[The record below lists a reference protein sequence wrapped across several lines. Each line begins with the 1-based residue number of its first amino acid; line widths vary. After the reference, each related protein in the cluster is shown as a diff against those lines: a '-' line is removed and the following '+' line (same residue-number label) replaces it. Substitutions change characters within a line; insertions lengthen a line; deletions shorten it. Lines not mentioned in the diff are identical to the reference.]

1 MTLITAVMLTVDQRE
16 KTLRCLRSWRGV
28 EGPEFEILLWDNGST
43 DGTVDAVR
51 AAFPSV
57 HVHRHSTNLGAAAG
71 RNAASDLAIET
82 FSPRLLLFLDN
93 DMVVTPGFLDA
104 LARPFETGDPTLA
117 QTTSKV
123 LHIGDE
129 ERIYEAGGCRI
140 NYALGRIRLRG
151 SNELDR
157 GQYEEPIRCLPSSGS
172 MMIRTDVFLEI
183 GGFDPAFDPY
193 GLEDIDLSTRVSE
206 AGYHGKYI
214 PSSVVFHER
223 GHTFESGYTPT
234 YAATKARNWLIFL
247 RKHATWY
254 QRLGF
259 YVIGAPLQLTK
270 VCLRAIRN
278 RNLGAIR
285 GLVRGGL
292 RTLLSRDG
300 P

>member
-1 MTLITAVMLTVDQRE
+1 MSSIAAIMLTVDQRE
-16 KTLRCLRSWRGV
+16 KTLRCLGSWRGV

-43 DGTVDAVR
+43 DGTADAVR
-51 AAFPSV
+51 TAFPSV
-57 HVHRHSTNLGAAAG
+57 HVHRHATNLGAASG
-71 RNAASDLAIET
+71 RNAAADLAIET
-82 FSPRLLLFLDN
+82 LSPRLLLFLDN

-104 LARPFETGDPTLA
+104 LARPFDVGDPSLA

-123 LHIGDE
+123 LHISDE

-157 GQYEEPIRCLPSSGS
+157 GQYEVPVRCLPSSGS
-172 MMIRTDVFLEI
+172 MMIRTDIFLEL

-193 GLEDIDLSTRVSE
+193 GLEDLDLSTRVLE

-259 YVIGAPLQLTK
+259 YVIGAPLQLAK
-270 VCLRAIRN
+270 VGGRAIRD
-278 RNLGAIR
+278 RNLDAIR

-292 RTLLSRDG
+292 QSLLNRNE

>member
-1 MTLITAVMLTVDQRE
+1 MTSIAAVMLTVDQRE
-16 KTLRCLRSWRGV
+16 KTLRCLRSWREV
-28 EGPEFEILLWDNGST
+28 REPDFEILLWDNGST

-51 AAFPSV
+51 AAFPDV

-71 RNAASDLAIET
+71 RNAAADLAIET

-93 DMVVTPGFLDA
+93 DMIVSPAFLGA
-104 LARPFETGDPTLA
+104 LARPFEAGDPTLA

-123 LHIGDE
+123 LHISDE

-140 NYALGRIRLRG
+140 NYVLGTTRLRG

-157 GQYEEPIRCLPSSGS
+157 GQYDAPIRCLPSSGS
-172 MMIRTDVFLEI
+172 MMIRTDVFMEI

-193 GLEDIDLSTRVSE
+193 GLEDIDLSTRVLE
-206 AGYHGKYI
+206 MGYHGRYI

-259 YVIGAPLQLTK
+259 FAIGAPLQLAK
-270 VCLRAIRN
+270 VALRAIRT
-278 RNLGAIR
+278 RDPGAIV
-285 GLVRGGL
+285 GLIRGGL
-292 RTLLSRDG
+292 RTLLNRDAR
-300 P
+300 